1 MSDYRNQISIVQQ
14 EPLLFNESI
23 ESNILFGDQTA
34 DERRINEVTNQANA
48 MAFIMQSDQ
57 DMASKA
63 VQQQL
68 MEDFKDMMKEN
79 QAKVFKCQSFKE
91 IPKLVSTE
99 QLSYKSLSII
109 TIMFPNLNDRGLHLI
124 DERIDEFFKILEGK
138 AKLADVTWQNVFS
151 SLIFEDERK
160 EIEQQLHSLNSQE
173 ERVREVKVALRVN
186 EGEIDSNM
194 V

>member
-1 MSDYRNQISIVQQ
+1 
-14 EPLLFNESI
+14 
-23 ESNILFGDQTA
+23 
-34 DERRINEVTNQANA
+34 

-79 QAKVFKCQSFKE
+79 HAKVFKCQSFKE

>member
-48 MAFIMQSDQ
+48 MAFVMQSDQ

-79 QAKVFKCQSFKE
+79 
-91 IPKLVSTE
+91 
-99 QLSYKSLSII
+99 
-109 TIMFPNLNDRGLHLI
+109 
-124 DERIDEFFKILEGK
+124 
-138 AKLADVTWQNVFS
+138 
-151 SLIFEDERK
+151 
-160 EIEQQLHSLNSQE
+160 
-173 ERVREVKVALRVN
+173 
-186 EGEIDSNM
+186 
-194 V
+194 